1 MRKDDCIFCKIA
13 GGEIPSRTV
22 YEDELFRVI
31 MDIEPAEKGHCL
43 IIPKNHFDDLFTLGE
58 EEATKM
64 MPLAQ
69 TIATKMKEALS
80 CDGLNI
86 VQNNGEAANQTVKHF
101 HLHLI
106 PRYTGDHNQ
115 EKLIWNHAEVADAE
129 MDEIFSKLK

>member
-13 GGEIPSRTV
+13 AGEIPSRTV

-64 MPLAQ
+64 MPLAKK
-69 TIATKMKEALS
+69 IATKMKAALS

-106 PRYTGDHNQ
+106 PRYNGDHNQ

>member
-1 MRKDDCIFCKIA
+1 MRKEDCIFCKIA
-13 GGEIPSRTV
+13 AGEIPSRTV

-64 MPLAQ
+64 MPLAKK
-69 TIATKMKEALS
+69 IATKMKAALS

-106 PRYTGDHNQ
+106 PRYNGDHNQ

-129 MDEIFSKLK
+129 MDEIFGKLK

>member
-1 MRKDDCIFCKIA
+1 MKKDDCIFCKIA
-13 GGEIPSRTV
+13 AGEIPSRTV

-43 IIPKNHFDDLFTLGE
+43 ILPKNHYDDLFSLGE
-58 EEATKM
+58 EEAAKL

-69 TIATKMKEALS
+69 KLATKMKGALS

-106 PRYTGDHNQ
+106 PRYNGDHNQ
-115 EKLIWNHAEVADAE
+115 EKLIWNHAEVSDAE

>member
-69 TIATKMKEALS
+69 TIATKMKDALS

-106 PRYTGDHNQ
+106 PRYIGDHNQ

>member
-13 GGEIPSRTV
+13 AGEIPSRTV

-64 MPLAQ
+64 MPLAKK
-69 TIATKMKEALS
+69 IATKMKAALS

-106 PRYTGDHNQ
+106 PRYNGDHNQ

-129 MDEIFSKLK
+129 MDEIFGKLK

>member
-13 GGEIPSRTV
+13 AGEIPSRTV

-64 MPLAQ
+64 MPLAKK
-69 TIATKMKEALS
+69 IATKMKAALS

-106 PRYTGDHNQ
+106 PRYNGDHNQ
-115 EKLIWNHAEVADAE
+115 EKLIWNHAEVADAK
-129 MDEIFSKLK
+129 MDEIFGKLK